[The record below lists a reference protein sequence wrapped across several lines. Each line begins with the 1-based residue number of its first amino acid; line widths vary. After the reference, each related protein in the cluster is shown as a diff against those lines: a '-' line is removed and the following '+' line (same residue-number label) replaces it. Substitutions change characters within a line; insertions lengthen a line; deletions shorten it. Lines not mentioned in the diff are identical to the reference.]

1 MEKVI
6 AIGECGLDRRSPIG
20 MKTQEEILAVQV
32 GLAEA
37 LRKPLIIHCVKAYSE
52 LIAVKRRTGSSVPW
66 IVHGYNNN
74 EQILRQLL
82 NHGLYIS
89 VGAALLDSRS
99 NAFRLLRMIP
109 AERLF
114 LENDDKEVEISVIY
128 EAASAIFE
136 VDVEVLKEI
145 TRNNYNKVFG
155 NSMDWL
161 SRTELLLLGKERLG
175 LLKKAHVL
183 VAGLGGVG
191 AYAAEQLCR
200 AGIGE
205 MTIIDG
211 DRVEVT
217 NKNRQLPALDSN
229 IGKAKAE
236 VMAARFRDINPDIQ
250 LHVIND
256 FIKDD
261 RMIDILEMAKYD
273 YVVDAIDT
281 LAPKIFLIYHSLQKG
296 YRVVSSMGAGG
307 KMDPEQIRIADISKS
322 YNCNLARMLRKRLHK
337 LGVYKGVKVVFSP
350 EEVDPEA
357 VVLSESE
364 NKKSNVGTISYMPP
378 LFGCFCA
385 SVVIRD
391 ITNPI

>member
-1 MEKVI
+1 M
-6 AIGECGLDRRSPIG
+6 
-20 MKTQEEILAVQV
+20 
-32 GLAEA
+32 
-37 LRKPLIIHCVKAYSE
+37 
-52 LIAVKRRTGSSVPW
+52 
-66 IVHGYNNN
+66 N
-74 EQILRQLL
+74 
-82 NHGLYIS
+82 
-89 VGAALLDSRS
+89 
-99 NAFRLLRMIP
+99 
-109 AERLF
+109 
-114 LENDDKEVEISVIY
+114 
-128 EAASAIFE
+128 
-136 VDVEVLKEI
+136 
-145 TRNNYNKVFG
+145 
-155 NSMDWL
+155 WL
-161 SRTELLLLGKERLG
+161 SRTELLLGEERLG
-175 LLKKAHVL
+175 LLKNAHVL

-211 DRVEVT
+211 DCVDVT

-261 RMIDILEMAKYD
+261 RMIDILEMAEYD

-296 YRVVSSMGAGG
+296 YRVVSCMGAGG

-337 LGVYKGVKVVFSP
+337 LGV
-350 EEVDPEA
+350 
-357 VVLSESE
+357 LSESE

-391 ITNPI
+391 ITGK